1 MMPGRLYEPPAD
13 YGLQR
18 VNRNGWSAG

>member
-1 MMPGRLYEPPAD
+1 MPGRLYEPPAD